1 MRKTLTISTSWFR
14 ALFLAILMIAGIRV
28 WAQQQTIPVYDKD
41 GGLGCVV
48 VVDSIKLSKADSL
61 GLTLTLGLA
70 DNALP
75 KTDMVMLTPR
85 LFTATDSIDFPS
97 LRLYGKWAYIAL
109 QRSGNEI
116 IGSSS
121 ISGNSGNSADIHVP
135 AADAR
140 TPLPYSQHL
149 PFEPWMAQ
157 AQLKLIVSQTDG
169 CGTEYHENARVIG
182 ERHMILTSREVHKQ
196 TTALVSHL
204 QGRAYINFAVNKI
217 DIRPEL
223 GNNRAE
229 LERLSGVLD
238 SLRQVGNMQ
247 IRRIYLKGFASP
259 EGSYK
264 HNDYLSR
271 GRVEALRLYL
281 AENYAIDSTLIS
293 VENEPED
300 WEGLRDYVS
309 KSDLPDR
316 DKILAII
323 DTPGDPDKKLR
334 LIVKQHRVAYKQ
346 LLKVVFPLLRHTDYR
361 IDYTLTNGQDTEY
374 TEIAVD
380 TTYVNS
386 VTIHNDTLRP
396 VINSQTETFTPL
408 LALKTNML
416 YDLLLA
422 PNIEAELPL
431 GRSARWSLMA
441 EYTNPWWRW
450 KKLDYSYEIQEI
462 GLELRHW
469 FSPGCAQGRPCLSG
483 HFWGAYGAALK
494 YDLENDQTGD
504 QGELFSAGLTYGY
517 SWPLSAHWNLEL
529 SASAGVAFGERR
541 HYRAEFDST
550 HLIYKYTRNMF
561 YVGPTKLKVS
571 LVWIIPAPKKK
582 II

>member
-116 IGSSS
+116 IGSS
-121 ISGNSGNSADIHVP
+121 GNSADIHVP

-196 TTALVSHL
+196 TTAQVSHL

-229 LERLSGVLD
+229 LERLSSMLD
-238 SLRQVGNMQ
+238 SLRQVENMQ

-316 DKILAII
+316 EKILAII

-396 VINSQTETFTPL
+396 VISSQPETFTPL

-541 HYRAEFDST
+541 HYHAEFDST

-571 LVWIIPAPKKK
+571 IVYLLGKK
-582 II
+582 

>member
-14 ALFLAILMIAGIRV
+14 ALFLAILVIAGIRV

-116 IGSSS
+116 IGS
-121 ISGNSGNSADIHVP
+121 SGNSADIHVP

-229 LERLSGVLD
+229 LERLNGVLD
-238 SLRQVGNMQ
+238 SLRQVENMQ

-281 AENYAIDSTLIS
+281 AEHYAIDSTLIS
-293 VENEPED
+293 IENEPED

-323 DTPGDPDKKLR
+323 DTPGDPDKKLS

-386 VTIHNDTLRP
+386 VTIHNDSIRP
-396 VINSQTETFTPL
+396 VISSQTETFTPL

-571 LVWIIPAPKKK
+571 IVYLLGKK
-582 II
+582 

>member
-1 MRKTLTISTSWFR
+1 MRKTLTISTIWLR
-14 ALFLAILMIAGIRV
+14 TLFLAILMIAGMRAM
-28 WAQQQTIPVYDKD
+28 AQQQTIPVYDEK

-48 VVDSIKLSKADSL
+48 VVDSIKLSKTDSL

-75 KTDMVMLTPR
+75 KTDMVTFTPR
-85 LFTATDSIDFPS
+85 LFTATDSIDFPA
-97 LRLYGKWAYIAL
+97 LRLYGRWAYIAL
-109 QRSGNEI
+109 QRSGDR
-116 IGSSS
+116 
-121 ISGNSGNSADIHVP
+121 ISEYAGDILLP
-135 AADAR
+135 ASDAR
-140 TPLPYSQHL
+140 TPQPYSQHL
-149 PFEPWMAQ
+149 AFEPWMAQ
-157 AQLKLIVSQTDG
+157 AQLKLVVSQTDG
-169 CGTEYHENARVIG
+169 CGNAYLENARVIG
-182 ERHMILTSREVHKQ
+182 EKHMMLNSREVYKR
-196 TTALVSHL
+196 TAAQVSHL
-204 QGRAYINFAVNKI
+204 QGRAYINFAVDKT
-217 DIRPEL
+217 DIRLEL

-238 SLRQVGNMQ
+238 SLQQVKNMQ

-259 EGSYK
+259 EGSYR
-264 HNDYLSR
+264 HNDELSR
-271 GRVEALRLYL
+271 GRVEALRQYL
-281 AENYAIDSTLIS
+281 ADHYAIDPTLIS
-293 VENEPED
+293 IENEPED

-316 DKILAII
+316 EKILAII
-323 DTPGDPDKKLR
+323 DTKGDPDKKLQ
-334 LIVKQHRVAYKQ
+334 LIVERHREAYKQ

-361 IDYTLTNGQDTEY
+361 IDYTLTDGQDTEY

-380 TTYVNS
+380 TAYVNS
-386 VTIHNDTLRP
+386 VTIHNEPLFP
-396 VINSQTETFTPL
+396 TFSAQPKTFRPL
-408 LALKTNML
+408 LALKTNLL

-431 GRSARWSLMA
+431 GRNARWSLMA

-483 HFWGAYGAALK
+483 HFWGVYAAALK

-529 SASAGVAFGERR
+529 SASAGAAFGERR
-541 HYRAEFDST
+541 HYRAEFNST

-561 YVGPTKLKVS
+561 YVGPTKLKISIVY
-571 LVWIIPAPKKK
+571 LLGKK
-582 II
+582 